1 MATSRDRLVEVAAYD
16 SIDEAQ
22 AAVAFLADDAVDAR
36 IVDDG
41 TFVHLVVAS
50 ADANRAR
57 VLLGLPV
64 APAAAP
70 SAPDDGDVRPGGEDG
85 DWPGGEDGDW
95 EAPLSPSSMWRKPP
109 WMRAVV
115 VLVVAGMLIP
125 AVLSLVSVL
134 TR

>member
-64 APAAAP
+64 APAAAAP
-70 SAPDDGDVRPGGEDG
+70 SAPDDGDVR
-85 DWPGGEDGDW
+85 PGGEDGDW